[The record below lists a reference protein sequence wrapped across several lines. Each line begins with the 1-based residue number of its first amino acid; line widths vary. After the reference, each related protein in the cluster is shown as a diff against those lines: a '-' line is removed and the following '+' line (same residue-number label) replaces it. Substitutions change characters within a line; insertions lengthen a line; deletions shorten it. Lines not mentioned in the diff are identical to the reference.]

1 MKNRM
6 ILRVEELEQR
16 NTPSCN
22 GLQNALT
29 NPGADHRSDTATE
42 QLQDNMA
49 VQCSDS
55 GHTPGAKSGGQTTG
69 FKSDKTPPTLA
80 APLTGSGGD
89 CDDATGGN
97 SSGKI
102 IVPTAKIPNGP
113 TSPTSGSDDECDDA
127 VGGSP
132 SAKIIPPTAKTH
144 NGPDSPTSG
153 AHDDGA
159 DDFDGQCAQPP
170 TGGPSA
176 PFGGNNH
183 NETLVRDRRKR
194 TKSRR

>member
-29 NPGADHRSDTATE
+29 NPGADHRSDTGTE

-49 VQCSDS
+49 VQCS
-55 GHTPGAKSGGQTTG
+55 GHTPGAKNGGHTTG
-69 FKSDKTPPTLA
+69 ANFKSDKTPGTLA

-89 CDDATGGN
+89 CDDATGN
-97 SSGKI
+97 PSMK
-102 IVPTAKIPNGP
+102 IVPAAKKIP
-113 TSPTSGSDDECDDA
+113 
-127 VGGSP
+127 
-132 SAKIIPPTAKTH
+132 
-144 NGPDSPTSG
+144 NGPDSPTTG
-153 AHDDGA
+153 ADDDGT
-159 DDFDGQCAQPP
+159 DDFDGQCTQPP
-170 TGGPSA
+170 NGGPHV
-176 PFGGNNH
+176 PTGLIQNH

-194 TKSRR
+194 TKSRK